1 LVGSTEARVAKII
14 ISQDAQVVQEVEL
27 YKERTTIGRHPQN
40 DVVIEHL
47 AVSGRHA
54 AITMV
59 MDDAILED
67 LGSTNG
73 TYVNGQRIARHQLSD
88 RDRVNVGTF
97 KIDYIA
103 GARILAPRAAAAPAP
118 AAPLP
123 LGRIE
128 VLNGAN
134 AGKKLTLAKPLT
146 TLGSP
151 GVLVVVIQR
160 QAAGY
165 FISHIEGTVS
175 GQVNGEPIVK
185 QPRPLADG
193 DALELTGT
201 AMRFSLAANG

>member
-1 LVGSTEARVAKII
+1 VAKII

-27 YKERTTIGRHPQN
+27 CKERTTIGRHPQN

-59 MDDAILED
+59 RDDAILED

-73 TYVNGQRIARHQLSD
+73 TFVNGQRVARHQLSD

-97 KIDYIA
+97 RIDYLA
-103 GARILAPRAAAAPAP
+103 GTRAAAPVAPVLAP
-118 AAPLP
+118 AAALP
-123 LGRIE
+123 LGSIE

-134 AGKKLTLAKPLT
+134 AGKKLALAKPLT

-165 FISHIEGTVS
+165 GISHIEGAVS
-175 GQVNGEPIVK
+175 GTVNGEPIVK
-185 QPRPLADG
+185 QPRLLADG

-201 AMRFSLAANG
+201 SMRFSLAANGQKTAG